1 MSTPLPRELQSAAFL
16 DRLMAR
22 FRHVVEAK
30 FMGVAVAA
38 GGSWVEEMVDD
49 DQGRSNGIYCKY
61 ICTHTNICTY
71 IYIYIYIHIYIYVC
85 VSNYVCLMHR

>member
-1 MSTPLPRELQSAAFL
+1 MATPLVSLKIQRSNHGQDMSTPLPRELQSAAFL

-38 GGSWVEEMVDD
+38 GGRWVEEMVDD
-49 DQGRSNGIYCKY
+49 QGRSNWI
-61 ICTHTNICTY
+61 
-71 IYIYIYIHIYIYVC
+71 
-85 VSNYVCLMHR
+85 